1 MRPYIGRYKVTDV
14 IKEKFSIGYIGES
27 IFNKWFTSTYQDE
40 FLIKQKAD
48 RDYDKIDF
56 VCSKGYKY
64 QVKCT
69 EKKSYTFNCHKDN
82 IEKSLTSDVYVFI
95 QIVEGYAYIE
105 QLRNREYV
113 KQNVMQSIFKNSMCY
128 VNAERLLQHT
138 LKI

>member
-1 MRPYIGRYKVTDV
+1 MLSWILNFISCLWLYLP
-14 IKEKFSIGYIGES
+14 
-27 IFNKWFTSTYQDE
+27 NN
-40 FLIKQKAD
+40 L
-48 RDYDKIDF
+48 
-56 VCSKGYKY
+56 
-64 QVKCT
+64 